1 MADQVSDIVARL
13 TFTMDGDALD
23 FAKTG
28 RGVLVVEDRHASI
41 PLPKGDKGDPGEPG
55 KPGRMRVDLVVDE
68 TTDAK
73 ALEVLKRRSA
83 SWSALDQEKVGY
95 FALNEPTRS
104 GFFFTRGGWVIV
116 RDVFGTGSEIAP
128 GEFSQPVLYA
138 NVAAHPTASAEG
150 VQVYSLAGRLYAL
163 RPDGTRVTLA

>member
-28 RGVLVVEDRHASI
+28 RGVLVVEDRHANI
-41 PLPKGDKGDPGEPG
+41 PLPKGDKGDQGEKGDPGQL
-55 KPGRMRVDLVVDE
+55 KVDLVLDE
-68 TTDAK
+68 KSDSDA
-73 ALEVLKRRSA
+73 LGVLKRRSA
-83 SWSALDQEKVGY
+83 SWTALDRSKVGF

-116 RDVFGTGSEIAP
+116 RDVFGASTEIAP

-138 NVAAHPTASAEG
+138 DVADHPTASAEG

>member
-41 PLPKGDKGDPGEPG
+41 PLPKGDKGDKGDPG
-55 KPGRMRVDLVVDE
+55 KPGHMRVDLVTDE
-68 TTDAK
+68 TTDVK

-83 SWSALDQEKVGY
+83 TWSALDQDRVGY

-104 GFFFTRGGWVIV
+104 GFFFTRGGWVLV
-116 RDVFGTGSEIAP
+116 RDVFGSSSEIAP